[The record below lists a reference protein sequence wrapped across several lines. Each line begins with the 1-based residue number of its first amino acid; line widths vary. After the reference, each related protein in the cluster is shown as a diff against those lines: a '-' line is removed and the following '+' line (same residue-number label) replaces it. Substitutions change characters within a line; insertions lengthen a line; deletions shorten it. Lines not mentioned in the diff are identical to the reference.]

1 MLSSPNS
8 QARLMLF
15 SHGDALLLGGEGGG
29 YLRWAV
35 KFCAKTSCS

>member
-1 MLSSPNS
+1 MLFSPNS
-8 QARLMLF
+8 QARLTLF
-15 SHGDALLLGGEGGG
+15 SHGDALLLGEGGG